1 MRVLLISANTE
12 RIKMASLPLG
22 LGMVA
27 TAVRQAGHETAF
39 LDLLAEAD
47 PITTVRRTVA
57 DFSPDVIGL
66 SVRNIDDQTMLT
78 PRFLLAPIKEVVAAC
93 RALTHAPIVLGG
105 AGYSMF
111 PDAALAY
118 LEADFGICG
127 EGETAF
133 PALLARLQAGQDVA
147 DLPGVH
153 VAGRGLRSPRAFA
166 EDLDRLPLPNA
177 DLWSAA
183 DPRDPDL
190 WIPVQTRRG
199 CPLGCS
205 YCSTANIE
213 GTMVRARSP
222 QLVVEDL
229 ARMADAGFRQFY
241 FVDNTFNLPP
251 SYALA
256 LCRTITERRLGIV
269 WRCILYPHDVSEE
282 LTTAM
287 AEAGCVE
294 VSLGFE
300 SGSPEVLQGMNKRF
314 GPEEVRQISQR
325 LAAHKIRRMGFLL
338 LGGPGETRESVEKSL
353 DFAESLGLEVMSVS
367 VGIRIYPRTPLAQ
380 RAVEEG
386 IIDAK
391 DDLLL
396 PRFYIQPGLELF
408 IREAV
413 ARRNLPIPPT

>member
-39 LDLLAEAD
+39 LDLLSETD
-47 PITTVRRTVA
+47 PIAAVRRTVA

-66 SVRNIDDQTMLT
+66 SVRNIDDQTMLNS
-78 PRFLLAPIKEVVAAC
+78 RFLLAPVKEVAAVC

-111 PDAALAY
+111 PDAALNY
-118 LEADFGICG
+118 LGADFGICG

-133 PALLARLQAGQDVA
+133 VALLDRLQAGQDLA

-153 VAGRGLRSPRAFA
+153 VAGRELQGSRAFV
-166 EDLDRLPLPNA
+166 EDLDRMPLPDA
-177 DLWSAA
+177 SLWSAA
-183 DPRDPDL
+183 DPRDPNL

-205 YCSTANIE
+205 YCSTASIE
-213 GTMVRARSP
+213 GTRVRARSP
-222 QLVVEDL
+222 QLVVEHL
-229 ARMADAGFRQFY
+229 SRMADAGFRQFY

-251 SYALA
+251 SYALS
-256 LCRTITERRLGIV
+256 LCRTIAERRLGIA
-269 WRCILYPHDVSEE
+269 WRSILYPHQVPEE
-282 LTTAM
+282 LVAAM

-300 SGSPEVLQGMNKRF
+300 SGSLDVLQGMNKRF

-338 LGGPGETRESVEKSL
+338 LGGPDETRESVERSL

-380 RAVEEG
+380 RAVKDG
-386 IIDAK
+386 IIDAE

-396 PRFYIQPGLELF
+396 PRFYIRPELEPF